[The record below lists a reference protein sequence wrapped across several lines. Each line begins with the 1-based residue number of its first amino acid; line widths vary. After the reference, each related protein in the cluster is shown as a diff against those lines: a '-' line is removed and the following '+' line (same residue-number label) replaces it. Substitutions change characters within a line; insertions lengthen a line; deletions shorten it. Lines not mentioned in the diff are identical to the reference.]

1 MQLNNYIDLA
11 EVEKIIGYS
20 FNNKEL
26 LLRALTHSSFTNEHI
41 NQQNYERLEFLG
53 DATLGYVIALYL
65 YETYPNYNEGQL
77 TKMRAGVVD
86 RKTIAEIVNYLNI
99 MSYVRAGS
107 GNTAKD
113 LSSSVKV
120 KCDIFEAIIGAIL
133 IDNNNDIEKAK
144 KVILGFL
151 QNKVGKKSEDYK
163 SKLLELCA
171 KSNKKAKFD
180 ITESIADNNS
190 KLFTAKLYIDGK
202 DVALGKGYNIKEA
215 EQSACKKYFEIF

>member
-144 KVILGFL
+144 KVILG
-151 QNKVGKKSEDYK
+151 
-163 SKLLELCA
+163 
-171 KSNKKAKFD
+171 
-180 ITESIADNNS
+180 
-190 KLFTAKLYIDGK
+190 
-202 DVALGKGYNIKEA
+202 
-215 EQSACKKYFEIF
+215 